1 MQITWY
7 GQSCFKLAGAE
18 ATIIIAPFDR
28 SLGINPPKGRAD
40 IVMLAG
46 TAKGGASLPADA
58 GFVISGA
65 GEYEIKG
72 VMIEVF
78 SQDGGP
84 PERTVRYGR
93 GFVSTLNIDGISVCH
108 IGNVKK
114 EDIDGMLDKIGDVDI
129 LLIPVGGPYQIG
141 KETVHAL
148 SAEEAVAVAGEL
160 EPRIII
166 PMQYKIPKLSVELT
180 GADKFL
186 KAMGAGNGE
195 PVDKLAV
202 KKKDLPQEETN
213 IVVLSPNQA

>member
-28 SLGINPPKGRAD
+28 SFGINPPKGKAD

-46 TAKGGASLPADA
+46 DAKSAGASLPADA
-58 GFVISGA
+58 GSAGSPQAGFVISWA

-78 SQDGGP
+78 SQDGG
-84 PERTVRYGR
+84 
-93 GFVSTLNIDGISVCH
+93 FVSTLNIDGVSVCH
-108 IGNVKK
+108 IGTVKK
-114 EDIDGMLDKIGDVDI
+114 EDIDGLLDKVGDVDV
-129 LLIPVGGPYQIG
+129 LLIPVGGPYHAG
-141 KETVHAL
+141 KETVPAL
-148 SAEEAVAVAGEL
+148 NAEEAVAVAGEL

-166 PMQYKIPKLSVELT
+166 PMQYKIPKLSVELA
-180 GADKFL
+180 GVDKFL

-195 PVDKLAV
+195 PVDKLAI

-213 IVVLSPNQA
+213 IVVLSPNQS